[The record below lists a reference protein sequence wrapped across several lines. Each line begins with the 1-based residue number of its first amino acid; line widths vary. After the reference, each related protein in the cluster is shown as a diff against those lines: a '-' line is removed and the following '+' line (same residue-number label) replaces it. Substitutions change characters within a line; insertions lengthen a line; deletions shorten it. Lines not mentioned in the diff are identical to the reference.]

1 MLGRIRSD
9 AMHRYEFDL
18 HISPAE
24 YLDYYRG
31 VATQVIARS
40 ASGETVRFPASLLQ
54 PFLLPDGIHGRFV
67 LTCDEHYKHSHLQ
80 RNGG

>member
-1 MLGRIRSD
+1 MR
-9 AMHRYEFDL
+9 RYEFDL

-40 ASGETVRFPASLLQ
+40 GCGETVRFPA
-54 PFLLPDGIHGRFV
+54 FLFPVDGSDEKQG
-67 LTCDEHYKHSHLQ
+67 CDEVITFPFCVL
-80 RNGG
+80 GI